1 MESEF
6 CQVDLHE
13 NSAII
18 EVMLFFI
25 ISKIEAAIE
34 LSSQDMLESGQFY
47 QRPPRRAMMIL
58 RWVGAPSTEPP

>member
-13 NSAII
+13 NSVII
-18 EVMLFFI
+18 EVMLVFI

-47 QRPPRRAMMIL
+47 INFIVVVRIYFIH
-58 RWVGAPSTEPP
+58 